1 MSRIFHPLL
10 LLIASKVD
18 RELAKHVQYLKV
30 ENQILRA
37 RIPKQIHTTKDER
50 ARLLKFGK
58 PLGKDIDRL
67 ITIVTPGT
75 FHRWVRE
82 EILGRFPR
90 MRRRN
95 RRQLRTL
102 VRIIAETTGFGY
114 TRILGELRKL
124 GIRRICRQ
132 TVKNILKEEGIDPR
146 PKKGDGTWDEFLKVH
161 AQTLWACDFF
171 TKKSVTRWG
180 VKDLFVLVFIH
191 IETREVFV
199 SPSTAHPNSTWV
211 SQQAKKLMLK
221 TEHRD
226 IKPTILIRD
235 GDKKFSKRFDSVFTS
250 AGVRVKKLPICS
262 PNLNAVCERFVQT
275 IKHECLNN
283 FLAFGEGHLNYLVS
297 EFVDYYNNERSHS
310 SRDHLPPCCLDP
322 PEQNET
328 IKLDEI
334 VCDERLGG
342 LIKSYRRVA

>member
-102 VRIIAETTGFGY
+102 VRIIPDVRYQVVNDQFIVSDEISIIDWLVNLSLF
-114 TRILGELRKL
+114 
-124 GIRRICRQ
+124 ICR
-132 TVKNILKEEGIDPR
+132 
-146 PKKGDGTWDEFLKVH
+146 
-161 AQTLWACDFF
+161 
-171 TKKSVTRWG
+171 
-180 VKDLFVLVFIH
+180 
-191 IETREVFV
+191 
-199 SPSTAHPNSTWV
+199 
-211 SQQAKKLMLK
+211 
-221 TEHRD
+221 
-226 IKPTILIRD
+226 
-235 GDKKFSKRFDSVFTS
+235 
-250 AGVRVKKLPICS
+250 
-262 PNLNAVCERFVQT
+262 
-275 IKHECLNN
+275 
-283 FLAFGEGHLNYLVS
+283 
-297 EFVDYYNNERSHS
+297 
-310 SRDHLPPCCLDP
+310 
-322 PEQNET
+322 
-328 IKLDEI
+328 
-334 VCDERLGG
+334 
-342 LIKSYRRVA
+342 